1 MSVSFSHLDHCCI
14 IGTFAES
21 ALIQIKLVSCA
32 VVVLAHVIEPARDP
46 LDELAKKWSPPAARI
61 RARAAWSC
69 LSL

>member
-1 MSVSFSHLDHCCI
+1 MSVSHLDHSHI

-32 VVVLAHVIEPARDP
+32 VVVLALVIEHARNP
-46 LDELAKKWSPPAARI
+46 RDELAKKWSPLAARM
-61 RARAAWSC
+61 RARAAWFG